1 MPPGEFCSYFILNV
15 FLSSEVDSLHRVPRK
30 GSRSGSVSINEQE
43 TIIQLI
49 LESVLVLSCFV
60 LGTRR

>member
-15 FLSSEVDSLHRVPRK
+15 CSSSEVDSLRRVPRK

-49 LESVLVLSCFV
+49 LESVPVLSCFV